1 MTDESIPFPSLIASQ
16 LPNLSSFLI
25 LAMDTLSGSVS
36 TFNIPSLHPK
46 SHHLKSHLS
55 HLIASTST
63 PKTPKVSNKATIFTA
78 HNNFIPPLVNSSQS
92 ALPLKQSSKQPES
105 HHKASSTGYAVAL
118 LDVARC
124 NNVLEVVERDVKRLS
139 KWLCNDQLRAIVLV
153 NPCVEKG
160 EILKEIVKKGKFH
173 KYLVKLVKLLVEKNK
188 VEMLSEVLMEFGRF
202 YDDVSGSANSQVV
215 FVSCGEK
222 IEENEILGIARTVQK
237 LSGAAKVKVR
247 QLVGEL
253 PSISFAP

>member
-1 MTDESIPFPSLIASQ
+1 
-16 LPNLSSFLI
+16 
-25 LAMDTLSGSVS
+25 MDTLSGSVS
-36 TFNIPSLHPK
+36 TFHIPSLHPK
-46 SHHLKSHLS
+46 SHQLKSHLS

-63 PKTPKVSNKATIFTA
+63 PITSKLSNKATIFTA

-105 HHKASSTGYAVAL
+105 HHKATSTGYAVAL

-139 KWLCNDQLRAIVLV
+139 KWLCNDQLSAI
-153 NPCVEKG
+153 
-160 EILKEIVKKGKFH
+160 
-173 KYLVKLVKLLVEKNK
+173 LLVEKNK
-188 VEMLSEVLMEFGRF
+188 VEMLSEVLMEFGRI
-202 YDDVSGSANSQVV
+202 YDDLSGSANTQVV
-215 FVSCGEK
+215 FVSCGVK
-222 IEENEILGIARTVQK
+222 IEEKQILGIARTVHK

>member
-1 MTDESIPFPSLIASQ
+1 M
-16 LPNLSSFLI
+16 
-25 LAMDTLSGSVS
+25 
-36 TFNIPSLHPK
+36 
-46 SHHLKSHLS
+46 
-55 HLIASTST
+55 
-63 PKTPKVSNKATIFTA
+63 
-78 HNNFIPPLVNSSQS
+78 
-92 ALPLKQSSKQPES
+92 
-105 HHKASSTGYAVAL
+105 
-118 LDVARC
+118 
-124 NNVLEVVERDVKRLS
+124 LEVVERDVKRLS